1 MVGLLLARSQL
12 ALRGLL
18 RHKGSTLA
26 QQNGSTFPER
36 SERASSLA
44 DLMERFGFVGLP
56 NAGKSSLFN
65 ALAGGG
71 ALAAPY
77 PFATKEPNIGRAKVP
92 DHRLYL
98 LAEMS
103 KTKTIVHATSEF
115 VDIGGLV
122 EGASKGEGLGNK
134 FLANIREVDAI
145 VFVLR
150 AFEKGSTG
158 DDVPGP
164 SDPVEHLTVVE
175 IELALADLASVET
188 QLTKRTRAA
197 KLDKT
202 LLPGVAALE
211 KVQPILA
218 EGTPLYRAAL
228 TADDKE
234 LLKEYFLL
242 TNKPV
247 LCVVNVSDD
256 ALDDV
261 AAKIKP
267 VQDVMAGHAE
277 VLGMCVQL
285 EAEAA
290 MLDDDERKEMLD
302 GFGLGEGALPR
313 VMTSAYQMLG
323 RRTFLTTGE
332 KETRA
337 WTFRAGAKAP
347 ECAGEIHSDIER
359 GFIKV
364 ETIQWDVLLD
374 CGSFVKAKEVGKL
387 RLEGKDY
394 EMQDGDVVDF
404 KFNVSK

>member
-1 MVGLLLARSQL
+1 
-12 ALRGLL
+12 
-18 RHKGSTLA
+18 
-26 QQNGSTFPER
+26 
-36 SERASSLA
+36 
-44 DLMERFGFVGLP
+44 MERFGFVGLP

-92 DHRLYL
+92 DPRLLL

-150 AFEKGSTG
+150 AFDKGATG
-158 DDVPGP
+158 DEVPGP
-164 SDPVEHLTVVE
+164 QDPLDHLGVVE
-175 IELALADLASVET
+175 IELALADLQAVEN
-188 QLTKRTRAA
+188 QLPKRQRAL

-202 LLPGVAALE
+202 MAASVDLLE
-211 KVQPILA
+211 RIQPILA
-218 EGTPLYRAAL
+218 EGTPLYRANL
-228 TADDKE
+228 SADDKAGLRE
-234 LLKEYFLL
+234 FFLL

-247 LCVVNVSDD
+247 LCVVNVGDGDLDRVDD
-256 ALDDV
+256 
-261 AAKIKP
+261 ITKP
-267 VQDVMAGHAE
+267 VTELMGGHAD

-290 MLDDDERKEMLD
+290 MLDDEGRLEMLD

-313 VMTSAYQMLG
+313 VMQSAYQMLG

-347 ECAGEIHSDIER
+347 ECASEIHSDIQR

-364 ETIQWDVLLD
+364 ETIQWDVLLE
-374 CGSFVKAKEVGKL
+374 CGSWSKARDVGKL
-387 RLEGKDY
+387 RLEGKEY

>member
-1 MVGLLLARSQL
+1 
-12 ALRGLL
+12 
-18 RHKGSTLA
+18 
-26 QQNGSTFPER
+26 
-36 SERASSLA
+36 
-44 DLMERFGFVGLP
+44 MERFGFVGLP

-77 PFATKEPNIGRAKVP
+77 PFATKEPNVGRAKVP
-92 DHRLYL
+92 DHRLL
-98 LAEMS
+98 ALAEMS

-150 AFEKGSTG
+150 AFSKGATG

-164 SDPVEHLTVVE
+164 QDPLEHLAVVE
-175 IELALADLASVET
+175 IELALADLQSVET
-188 QLTKRTRAA
+188 QLAKRTRAA
-197 KLDKT
+197 KLDKS
-202 LLPGVAALE
+202 LLPGIEALE
-211 KVQPILA
+211 KAQGLLSD
-218 EGTPLYRAAL
+218 GTPLYRASL
-228 TADDKE
+228 KPDDKAN
-234 LLKEYFLL
+234 LKEFFLL

-256 ALDDV
+256 AVDD
-261 AAKIKP
+261 IPNITKP
-267 VQDVMAGHAE
+267 VNELMDGYAE

-290 MLDDDERKEMLD
+290 QLDDAGRKELLD
-302 GFGLGEGALPR
+302 GFGLGDGALPR
-313 VMTSAYQMLG
+313 LMQAAYRLLD

-347 ECAGEIHSDIER
+347 ECAGEIHSDIQR
-359 GFIKV
+359 GFIKC
-364 ETIQWDVLLD
+364 ETIQWDVLLEH
-374 CGSFVKAKEVGKL
+374 GSWAKARETGKL

-394 EMQDGDVVDF
+394 EMQDGDTVDF
-404 KFNVSK
+404 KFNVTK

>member
-1 MVGLLLARSQL
+1 V
-12 ALRGLL
+12 
-18 RHKGSTLA
+18 
-26 QQNGSTFPER
+26 
-36 SERASSLA
+36 
-44 DLMERFGFVGLP
+44 ERFGFVGLP

-92 DHRLYL
+92 DERLL
-98 LAEMS
+98 KLAEMS

-150 AFEKGSTG
+150 AFRKGATG

-164 SDPVEHLTVVE
+164 QDPLDHLTVVE
-175 IELALADLASVET
+175 IELALADLATVEN
-188 QLTKRTRAA
+188 QVTKRARAA

-202 LLPGVAALE
+202 LIPGVEALE
-211 KVQPILA
+211 RVLPVLA
-218 EGTPLYRAAL
+218 EGTPLYRAGL
-228 TADDKE
+228 SADDKE
-234 LLKEYFLL
+234 LLREYFLL

-247 LCVVNVSDD
+247 LCVVNVSDED
-256 ALDDV
+256 IDRIPEITTPVEAL
-261 AAKIKP
+261 
-267 VQDVMAGHAE
+267 MAGHAE

-290 MLDDDERKEMLD
+290 MMDDAARKEMLD
-302 GFGLGEGALPR
+302 GFGLGDGALPR
-313 VMTSAYQMLG
+313 VMQSAYKLLG

-347 ECAGEIHSDIER
+347 ECAGEIHSDIQR
-359 GFIKV
+359 GFIKC
-364 ETIQWDVLLD
+364 ETIQWDVLLEL
-374 CGSFVKAKEVGKL
+374 GSWAKARDVGKL

-394 EMQDGDVVDF
+394 EMADGDVCDF